1 MLLTAKQKSYTV
13 NPEGCTYKGTAA
25 VSCMAG
31 VMATGLQGGE
41 GPHSPSGRRE
51 EEWEACGLHKVG
63 KELAL
68 WESTYIWF
76 V

>member
-41 GPHSPSGRRE
+41 GPRSPSGRRE
-51 EEWEACGLHKVG
+51 EE
-63 KELAL
+63 
-68 WESTYIWF
+68 
-76 V
+76 

>member
-1 MLLTAKQKSYTV
+1 MAVTQGIFPNAVSTHFHWYRSTLMLLTAKQKSYTV

-41 GPHSPSGRRE
+41 GPRSPSGRRE
-51 EEWEACGLHKVG
+51 EE
-63 KELAL
+63 
-68 WESTYIWF
+68 
-76 V
+76 